1 MLDDDEKGVP
11 LVLRGWDRIWGVTE
25 GGGVAPPSEE
35 GDGEESATFLVV
47 LF

>member
-11 LVLRGWDRIWGVTE
+11 LVLRGWDRIWGVTYCPA
-25 GGGVAPPSEE
+25 VTPPSEE